1 MRWTTQLGAL
11 AHARD
16 SDPSEEALASG
27 RPRGRKGLGPTVRR
41 ARLSLWT
48 RLGVAVILALLADLF
63 FFGRLPGATLGV
75 FALTL
80 TGAAVAITPALM
92 RDRRPI
98 IALSLAVFMG
108 LVMIDAPN
116 PLAWLLFWTALAV
129 AVLSPRAGPVD
140 DAWRWLI
147 RILVMVWVG
156 LIAPVLD
163 AIILER
169 WMRRK
174 GRKPPPLLPLLGLP
188 LAGGVVFALLF
199 VAANPVISQTLA
211 ALRWPELDI
220 WRIAFWLAVLSSL
233 WMVLRPRHM
242 RRVPPALSLDRA
254 ASVTGVSVASVG
266 LSLVLFN
273 ALFAVEN
280 GLDIAFLWSG
290 ARLPAGVSMADYA
303 HRGAFS
309 LIVTALLA
317 GAFVLFALRPGSAT
331 ARSRALRRLV
341 LLWVAQNLIL
351 VASSIQRTLNYIAVS
366 QLTGLRL
373 AALIWMGL
381 VAVGLVLICWRMLR
395 ETSASWLIN
404 ANVLAAG
411 LVLAVCAVVDLDEV
425 AAEWNVR
432 QAIRRGGDGGAIDLC
447 YLQARGPSAVVAL
460 SELTV
465 APMSLEL
472 HNTAATVRSAVLGDL
487 IMRQDQQWWRWTWRG
502 QRRLE
507 RALAIAPQNA
517 GAAAIASGDLVCQV
531 PAPSAQTAKPG

>member
-1 MRWTTQLGAL
+1 LNL
-11 AHARD
+11 
-16 SDPSEEALASG
+16 
-27 RPRGRKGLGPTVRR
+27 TVRR
-41 ARLSLWT
+41 VRLSLWT
-48 RLGVAVILALLADLF
+48 RLGVALVLALLADLF

-80 TGAAVAITPALM
+80 AGAAVAITPALI

-98 IALSLAVFMG
+98 IALSLSGFMG
-108 LVMIDAPN
+108 LVMIESPN
-116 PLAWLLFWTALAV
+116 PLAALLFWTALAV
-129 AVLSPRAGPVD
+129 AVLSPRAGPAD
-140 DAWRWLI
+140 NAWRWLI
-147 RILVMVWVG
+147 RILFMVWAG

-163 AIILER
+163 AIGLER

-174 GRKPPPLLPLLGLP
+174 GRKPAPLLPLLGLP
-188 LAGGVVFALLF
+188 LAGGAVFAMLF
-199 VAANPVISQTLA
+199 VAANPVISQ
-211 ALRWPELDI
+211 ALVALQWPELDI
-220 WRIAFWLAVLSSL
+220 GRIAFWLIVLPSL
-233 WMVLRPRHM
+233 WMFLRPRHI
-242 RRVPPALSLDRA
+242 RRAPATLNLNQAPPVA
-254 ASVTGVSVASVG
+254 GVGLASVG

-290 ARLPAGVSMADYA
+290 ARLPAGVSMADYV

-366 QLTGLRL
+366 QLTGPRL

-381 VAVGLVLICWRMLR
+381 VALGLVLICWRMLR
-395 ETSASWLIN
+395 EKSASWLIN

-411 LVLAVCAVVDLDEV
+411 LVLAGCAVIDLDEV

-447 YLQARGPSAVVAL
+447 YLQARGSSAVVAL

-465 APMSLEL
+465 APMSPEL

-487 IMRQDQQWWRWTWRG
+487 IMRQEQQWWRWTWRG

-507 RALAIAPQNA
+507 RALAIAPRGGR
-517 GAAAIASGDLVCQV
+517 GAAIGPDNWACEV
-531 PAPSAQTAKPG
+531 PAPAAQTAKPG